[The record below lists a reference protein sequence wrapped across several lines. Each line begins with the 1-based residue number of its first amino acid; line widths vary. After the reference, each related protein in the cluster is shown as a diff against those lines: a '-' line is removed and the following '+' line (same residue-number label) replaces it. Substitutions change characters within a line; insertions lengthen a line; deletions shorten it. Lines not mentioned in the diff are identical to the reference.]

1 MAKPIVVSIPHRL
14 GKEEATR
21 RLKSGLER
29 ARTSFGSQFT
39 VLQEE
44 WADNHLDL
52 RMAMFGQTTGGKIDV
67 AEDHIRIEVELP
79 WLLGAIADKARGLI
93 EKQGRLML
101 EKK

>member
-14 GKEEATR
+14 GQDEATR

-29 ARTSFGSQFT
+29 ARTGFGSQFS

-44 WADNHLDL
+44 WSGNHLDL
-52 RMAMFGQTTGGKIDV
+52 RIAMLGQETGGKIDV
-67 AEDHIRIEVELP
+67 ADDHIQIEVELP
-79 WLLGAIADKARGLI
+79 WLLAAIADKARGLI